1 MISPYISPHLL
12 ARREDD
18 QAELAPSALA
28 RRLVDVVVED
38 EVGRLRIARELA
50 GERVHVLLAWL
61 GLGLGLELGLGLGRG
76 LQTVFGHYIGRFR
89 G

>member
-28 RRLVDVVVED
+28 RRLVDVRVDVRVRIR
-38 EVGRLRIARELA
+38 VGVRVRNRARV
-50 GERVHVLLAWL
+50 RVRVRARVRVRDRL
-61 GLGLGLELGLGLGRG
+61 GLAPR
-76 LQTVFGHYIGRFR
+76 
-89 G
+89 